1 MKDEKL
7 IFWGFTGRSDID
19 RGLPKKGDTWTVCRF
34 KGGGAWQETVGVL
47 KGVDTPMHTMWK
59 LIKVVLNFQMLV
71 MVSYQS

>member
-7 IFWGFTGRSDID
+7 IFCGFTERSDID

-47 KGVDTPMHTMWK
+47 KGVDTPMHTM
-59 LIKVVLNFQMLV
+59 
-71 MVSYQS
+71 